1 MMSQLDSQRWQHL
14 QPTAWS
20 GLAQRSRWGLLQPE
34 ALNCAFEILLTRLQP
49 LFVSCNTAFPKGRH
63 QLPAR
68 SSGCPNADAPPGGEA
83 AHLTRSVWL
92 D

>member
-1 MMSQLDSQRWQHL
+1 MLSQLDSQTWQLL

-34 ALNCAFEILLTRLQP
+34 ALNCSFEILFAGLQP
-49 LFVSCNTAFPKGRH
+49 LFVSWNAAFPNGLH

-68 SSGCPNADAPPGGEA
+68 SAGCPNADAPPGGEA
-83 AHLTRSVWL
+83 AQLTQSGWL